1 MDLYLDIFLASS
13 WMFGQALNAS
23 LINEINF
30 FVIIIIIIIIII
42 TIIIVIIIFIII
54 IIIIIIRVPFINTMV
69 LLPINLTKYE

>member
-30 FVIIIIIIIIII
+30 FVIIIIIII

>member
-30 FVIIIIIIIIII
+30 FVIIIIIIIIIV
-42 TIIIVIIIFIII
+42 IIIAIIIFIII
-54 IIIIIIRVPFINTMV
+54 IIIIIRVPFVNTMV

>member
-30 FVIIIIIIIIII
+30 FVIIIIII

>member
-30 FVIIIIIIIIII
+30 FVIIIIIIII

>member
-42 TIIIVIIIFIII
+42 IAIIIVIIIFI